1 MRTDRR
7 LVAGRAGLIVAA
19 LIVLAVAPYGLDNY
33 WLRVL
38 TTALMFGAMAQ
49 ALNCLVGLAG
59 YPSLGN
65 VVFFGVGAYAA
76 AILGEREIL
85 SPVLSIVAGGLVAA
99 VYALLTARAMLG
111 LRGSYFLMATVA
123 LNGLTLEIAVVAR
136 DLTGGTLGLRAPAL
150 LIGTPAE
157 VYQAFYFIFLGLVAV
172 SSIVL
177 LALRRSK
184 LGFGMLAIRGNED
197 AAEALGVPT
206 FRYKTVAWTASA
218 LLTGWVGGVYAYWIG
233 FVDPD
238 AVFDLVLSL
247 MVFLM
252 VLIGGRWLV
261 IGPLIGAGI
270 IQYLDVTAW
279 SRFSE
284 LHLGVVGLVI
294 VLLVTFLPGGIS
306 ELPAKVRLSRDWFR
320 RRSLAA
326 RAR

>member
-1 MRTDRR
+1 MRTDSRR
-7 LVAGRAGLIVAA
+7 VRIGLLVAAIL
-19 LIVLAVAPYGLDNY
+19 VLAVVPFGLDNY

-76 AILGEREIL
+76 AILGDREVL
-85 SPVLSIVAGGLVAA
+85 SPPLAIMAGGIVAGL
-99 VYALLTARAMLG
+99 YALLTARAMLG

-123 LNGLTLEIAVVAR
+123 LNGLTLEVAIVAR
-136 DLTGGTLGLRAPAL
+136 ELTGGTLGLRAPAL
-150 LIGTPAE
+150 LIGSPAE
-157 VYQAFYFIFLGLVAV
+157 VYQTFYFIFLGLVAV

-177 LALRRSK
+177 FTLRRSK

-206 FRYKTVAWTASA
+206 FWYKTVAWTASA
-218 LLTGWVGGVYAYWIG
+218 VLTGWVGGVYAYWIG

-238 AVFDLVLSL
+238 AVFDLVVSL

-284 LHLGVVGLVI
+284 WHLGVVGLVI

-306 ELPAKVRLSRDWFR
+306 ELPARFKQTVDRFR

>member
-1 MRTDRR
+1 MRTDPR
-7 LVAGRAGLIVAA
+7 LIAGRAGLIVAA
-19 LIVLAVAPYGLDNY
+19 LIVLAVTPYWLDNY
-33 WLRVL
+33 WLRIV
-38 TTALMFGAMAQ
+38 TSALMFGAMAQ
-49 ALNCLVGLAG
+49 ALNCLVGLVG

-65 VVFFGVGAYAA
+65 VVFFGVGAYTA

-85 SPVLSIVAGGLVAA
+85 SPVLSIVAGGLVAGL
-99 VYALLTARAMLG
+99 YALLAARAMLG

-123 LNGLTLEIAVVAR
+123 LNGLTLEVAIVAR

-172 SSIVL
+172 STVVL
-177 LALRRSK
+177 LTMRRSK
-184 LGFGMLAIRGNED
+184 LGFGLLAIRGNED

-206 FRYKTVAWTASA
+206 FRYKTIAWTASA

-261 IGPLIGAGI
+261 IGPLIGAGMI
-270 IQYLDVTAW
+270 EYLDVTAW

-284 LHLGVVGLVI
+284 LHLGVVGLGI
-294 VLLVTFLPGGIS
+294 VALVTFLPGGIS
-306 ELPAKVRLSRDWFR
+306 ELPAKHSLDRFR
-320 RRSLAA
+320 RRRVAA